1 MERYYSGK
9 NEKPSLLQQIGF
21 GNSRKYDSH
30 LDNNAQNVKRSK
42 KTRSSNKIDTI
53 FERIGKELPQY
64 IVGQNEY
71 LRHLMLAFK
80 RAYLVDNGKSYKNIV
95 IILGP
100 EGTGRNYSIKVLAK
114 LLSIEKLTTDSSLYI
129 LDFSA
134 YADESSMDKLFYPD
148 MYRAFYSSAPI
159 VVFDNFD
166 QACDEV
172 LHSISVLG
180 IDGIL
185 KTNKRF
191 GWTRGE
197 FHETTGSYTQG
208 VSDYISANGKS
219 IILISNKK
227 RTYINSIFS
236 SEFYSH
242 VYDILETTKLDDHS
256 YMEITEG
263 ILANYYNK
271 LESATGINI
280 VKDNFYEKLVLA
292 CDKKE
297 GVHSIEKVIENKLY
311 KPLIERCLRKDILPR
326 CEVHF
331 TLDNQ
336 NEYIYANEYQLGRI
350 DKVGDMAQLIEV
362 KKQLDEIIGL
372 ASVKE
377 FVLKLEDNLNFQ
389 RKYNPNNEQGMSLHM
404 IFMGNPGTG
413 KTSIARIIAQY
424 LRALGMLSEG
434 HLVEVSRVDLVGQYV
449 GETAQKTS
457 KKINE
462 AIGGVLFID
471 EAYSLVLGRNDLF
484 GLEAIDTIVK
494 YMEDYREDLVVI
506 VAGYRKEML
515 VFLDANSG
523 LKSRFNYTI
532 EFPDYTPDELVTMT
546 TVMAHKASYTIDDEC
561 SKALSI
567 YYAKKQIPGKNDSG
581 NGRMARNLLETA
593 IANHSHSIAEMNEVD
608 EKNIYLLQLEDFG
621 LEKNTFDLELELIN
635 IIGLEEIKDFIR
647 TLNAQMQIQKKR
659 LDAGFNVNTQQSLN
673 MLFLGNP
680 GTGKTYV
687 ARILGKLLKETGFL
701 VNDSFVETDRSGL
714 VAEYLGQTAQKT
726 KNVFNTA
733 LGGVLFID
741 EAYSLSINN
750 AFDREAIDTL
760 VKLVEDNAGNIV
772 VILAGYKKEMS
783 EFLNANSGLRSR
795 FNITL
800 EFPDYSIDEL
810 LSIMKKQAKDRGFT
824 ISLNAENV
832 IRELI
837 KSKKRIGEQ
846 NGNAR
851 MVRNILE
858 DALRNQT
865 KRLSLTDN
873 YESPEDL
880 ITLIESDFTPEISVG
895 EFDLEARLNAIIG
908 MESVKEYIRSLYS
921 MLRIELARK
930 QLGIDVE
937 QSHALHMIFTGN
949 PGTGKTTMARIMG
962 EILYELGILNTK
974 NIIETDRAGLVA
986 GYVGQTAI
994 KTKTIIS
1001 QALDGVLFIDEA
1013 YSLVSGKDSNDF
1025 GKEAIDTLVKDM
1037 DDNRDRLVVILAGYT
1052 NEMRR
1057 FLDMNPGLK
1066 SRFPNVVEFPD
1077 YTPKELLDISEKML
1091 GQKKYKLDDAAR
1103 IKLEHIFKR
1112 AIHSKDFG
1120 NGRFARNVCERLIRN
1135 LSTRLSKSNDFSLAA
1150 LTTITAEDIF

>member
-1 MERYYSGK
+1 M
-9 NEKPSLLQQIGF
+9 
-21 GNSRKYDSH
+21 
-30 LDNNAQNVKRSK
+30 
-42 KTRSSNKIDTI
+42 
-53 FERIGKELPQY
+53 
-64 IVGQNEY
+64 
-71 LRHLMLAFK
+71 
-80 RAYLVDNGKSYKNIV
+80 
-95 IILGP
+95 
-100 EGTGRNYSIKVLAK
+100 
-114 LLSIEKLTTDSSLYI
+114 
-129 LDFSA
+129 
-134 YADESSMDKLFYPD
+134 
-148 MYRAFYSSAPI
+148 
-159 VVFDNFD
+159 
-166 QACDEV
+166 
-172 LHSISVLG
+172 
-180 IDGIL
+180 
-185 KTNKRF
+185 
-191 GWTRGE
+191 
-197 FHETTGSYTQG
+197 
-208 VSDYISANGKS
+208 
-219 IILISNKK
+219 
-227 RTYINSIFS
+227 
-236 SEFYSH
+236 
-242 VYDILETTKLDDHS
+242 
-256 YMEITEG
+256 
-263 ILANYYNK
+263 
-271 LESATGINI
+271 
-280 VKDNFYEKLVLA
+280 
-292 CDKKE
+292 
-297 GVHSIEKVIENKLY
+297 
-311 KPLIERCLRKDILPR
+311 PR

-962 EILYELGILNTK
+962 EILYEL
-974 NIIETDRAGLVA
+974 V
-986 GYVGQTAI
+986 
-994 KTKTIIS
+994 
-1001 QALDGVLFIDEA
+1001 
-1013 YSLVSGKDSNDF
+1013 
-1025 GKEAIDTLVKDM
+1025 
-1037 DDNRDRLVVILAGYT
+1037 
-1052 NEMRR
+1052 
-1057 FLDMNPGLK
+1057 
-1066 SRFPNVVEFPD
+1066 
-1077 YTPKELLDISEKML
+1077 
-1091 GQKKYKLDDAAR
+1091 
-1103 IKLEHIFKR
+1103 
-1112 AIHSKDFG
+1112 
-1120 NGRFARNVCERLIRN
+1120 
-1135 LSTRLSKSNDFSLAA
+1135 
-1150 LTTITAEDIF
+1150 

>member
-1 MERYYSGK
+1 M
-9 NEKPSLLQQIGF
+9 
-21 GNSRKYDSH
+21 
-30 LDNNAQNVKRSK
+30 
-42 KTRSSNKIDTI
+42 
-53 FERIGKELPQY
+53 
-64 IVGQNEY
+64 
-71 LRHLMLAFK
+71 
-80 RAYLVDNGKSYKNIV
+80 
-95 IILGP
+95 
-100 EGTGRNYSIKVLAK
+100 
-114 LLSIEKLTTDSSLYI
+114 
-129 LDFSA
+129 
-134 YADESSMDKLFYPD
+134 
-148 MYRAFYSSAPI
+148 
-159 VVFDNFD
+159 
-166 QACDEV
+166 
-172 LHSISVLG
+172 
-180 IDGIL
+180 
-185 KTNKRF
+185 
-191 GWTRGE
+191 
-197 FHETTGSYTQG
+197 
-208 VSDYISANGKS
+208 
-219 IILISNKK
+219 
-227 RTYINSIFS
+227 
-236 SEFYSH
+236 
-242 VYDILETTKLDDHS
+242 
-256 YMEITEG
+256 
-263 ILANYYNK
+263 
-271 LESATGINI
+271 
-280 VKDNFYEKLVLA
+280 
-292 CDKKE
+292 
-297 GVHSIEKVIENKLY
+297 
-311 KPLIERCLRKDILPR
+311 
-326 CEVHF
+326 HF

-962 EILYELGILNTK
+962 EILYEL
-974 NIIETDRAGLVA
+974 V
-986 GYVGQTAI
+986 
-994 KTKTIIS
+994 
-1001 QALDGVLFIDEA
+1001 
-1013 YSLVSGKDSNDF
+1013 
-1025 GKEAIDTLVKDM
+1025 
-1037 DDNRDRLVVILAGYT
+1037 
-1052 NEMRR
+1052 
-1057 FLDMNPGLK
+1057 
-1066 SRFPNVVEFPD
+1066 
-1077 YTPKELLDISEKML
+1077 
-1091 GQKKYKLDDAAR
+1091 
-1103 IKLEHIFKR
+1103 
-1112 AIHSKDFG
+1112 
-1120 NGRFARNVCERLIRN
+1120 
-1135 LSTRLSKSNDFSLAA
+1135 
-1150 LTTITAEDIF
+1150 